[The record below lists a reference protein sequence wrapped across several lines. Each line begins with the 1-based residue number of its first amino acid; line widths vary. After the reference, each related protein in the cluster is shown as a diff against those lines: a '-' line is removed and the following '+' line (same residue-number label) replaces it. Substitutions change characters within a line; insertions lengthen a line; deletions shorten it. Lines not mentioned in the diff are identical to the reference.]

1 MVKGGR
7 KQLHTKRDFRLGC
20 TMLQGQQVYL
30 RIPKVIESYSSGC
43 RINWPASV
51 VAVDQVM
58 AFFAITTA
66 LPRNS
71 KD

>member
-1 MVKGGR
+1 MLKEGR

-30 RIPKVIESYSSGC
+30 HIPKVIEGYSSGC
-43 RINWPASV
+43 RINWPAS

-58 AFFAITTA
+58 AFFAITTTLA
-66 LPRNS
+66 RNS